1 MIGNEEFKRA
11 NEARREEQAQL
22 QARLEELASPLTA
35 QSLRHDAVAALP
47 VQIRSFL
54 KDVQSLDV
62 RRAKALL
69 QPILK
74 TATVEREGTIKLTFR

>member
-1 MIGNEEFKRA
+1 VGR
-11 NEARREEQAQL
+11 
-22 QARLEELASPLTA
+22 
-35 QSLRHDAVAALP
+35 QSVITALP

-74 TATVEREGTIKLTFR
+74 TATVDRDGTIELSFR